1 MLPGGGGSEK
11 GEGIKIKIKIKKF
24 WEKSQRRKVEEG
36 R

>member
-1 MLPGGGGSEK
+1 VVEVLKK
-11 GEGIKIKIKIKKF
+11 GEGRKKKKKIKKF